1 MPSPVPPARAQTNPL
16 RGFLRMT
23 DWRLVAAIG
32 LPLWAFLLGI
42 VVARKPAPPTPPAV
56 EPIETAAVT
65 PTAPEPPS
73 APRASVPPLPVPPT
87 TPPVA
92 PAPPEVI
99 VRTELQPLPV
109 VVPVLVATEPVV
121 AATPAV
127 EFKLPASEV
136 MPADRCKTYDT
147 KLRFHPDLASAAEEA
162 KTSKKM
168 LLVLHIS
175 GNFDDPGFT

>member
-1 MPSPVPPARAQTNPL
+1 MPLPVPPSPRSGPQPNPL
-16 RGFLRMT
+16 QGFLRMI

-32 LPLWAFLLGI
+32 LPLWAFLLG
-42 VVARKPAPPTPPAV
+42 VVVTRKPAPPVPPAV
-56 EPIETAAVT
+56 EPIETAAVVPT
-65 PTAPEPPS
+65 PPPPQPAPPAPP
-73 APRASVPPLPVPPT
+73 
-87 TPPVA
+87 PPVA
-92 PAPPEVI
+92 PPPPEVI
-99 VRTELQPLPV
+99 IRTELQPLPV
-109 VVPVLVATEPVV
+109 VIPVPVTAEPVV
-121 AATPAV
+121 AVAPAPAV

-147 KLRFHPDLASAAEEA
+147 KLRFHPDLATAAEEA

>member
-1 MPSPVPPARAQTNPL
+1 MI
-16 RGFLRMT
+16 

-42 VVARKPAPPTPPAV
+42 VVSRKPTPPAPV
-56 EPIETAAVT
+56 MEPTEVAAVT
-65 PTAPEPPS
+65 PTPPEPP
-73 APRASVPPLPVPPT
+73 PQPLVPPT
-87 TPPVA
+87 PP
-92 PAPPEVI
+92 PPPPEVI
-99 VRTELQPLPV
+99 VRTEVQQVPV
-109 VVPVLVATEPVV
+109 VIPVPVASEPVIV
-121 AATPAV
+121 AAPAPAV

-136 MPADRCKTYDT
+136 MPGDRCKTYDT
-147 KLRFHPDLASAAEEA
+147 KLRFHPDLATAAEEA